1 LYLGKVM
8 CWYVCACVI
17 LAIIGIEKDMNEFNN
32 NQYWT
37 KQRVD
42 ISAMLLVISFQ
53 PRHQKLQ
60 NEIYY

>member
-1 LYLGKVM
+1 MY
-8 CWYVCACVI
+8 VI
-17 LAIIGIEKDMNEFNN
+17 LAMIGIEKDMNEFNN